1 MLVLIINPG
10 STTTKVAV
18 YDEATQKDK
27 RTIAHEE
34 DVLRQFNHIIDQL
47 EYRKGL
53 VLDAIREM
61 GYKLDDFSAICSRGG
76 LLRHIPSGIYAV
88 NDKVIF
94 DIEHP
99 LYGEHA
105 ANLGI
110 LLAKELGDMAGI
122 PAFFMDPPSTD
133 EMTDVARISGYKGMD
148 RESFFHALNQKG
160 MARRAAQQLGRAYEE
175 VNLVVVHTGGGVSV
189 AAHEKG
195 RVIDVYNVKDEGSF
209 SMDRG
214 GSLPV
219 NALIN
224 LCFSGKTRA
233 EIKKELGMFAG
244 VYSYLGTRDF
254 REVEE
259 RAVSGEAEAK
269 LIFDALVYQHC
280 KDIGAMA
287 SVLRFQ
293 VDAIVLTGG
302 IAYSRAFCVS
312 IIERVGK
319 IAPVMV
325 LPGEVEMQSLAQ
337 GAMRVLHGEKA
348 LEY

>member
-18 YDEATQKDK
+18 YDEAAQKDK

-34 DVLRQFNHIIDQL
+34 AVLRQFNRIIDQL
-47 EYRKGL
+47 AYRKGL
-53 VLDAIREM
+53 VLDAILEM
-61 GYKLDDFSAICSRGG
+61 GYRLDDFSAICSRGG
-76 LLRHIPSGIYAV
+76 LLRHIPSGLYAV
-88 NDKVIF
+88 NDKVIY

-110 LLAKELGDMAGI
+110 LLANELGKTAGI

-133 EMTDVARISGYKGMD
+133 EMTDVSRISGYKGME

-160 MARRAAQQLGRAYEE
+160 MARIAAQQLGRVYEE
-175 VNLVVVHTGGGVSV
+175 LNLVVVHTGGGVSV

-214 GSLPV
+214 GSLPI

-224 LCFSGKTRA
+224 LCFSGMTKA
-233 EIKKELGMFAG
+233 EIKDELGMFAG

-259 RAVSGEAEAK
+259 RARSGDAEVR

-302 IAYSRAFCVS
+302 LAYSEAFCDS
-312 IIERVGK
+312 IIERVSK